1 MIQVIVVALWSGIFP
16 LLPKIC
22 YTAVGASATMPY
34 FYQNLVTKQWAMILS
49 ERAKL
54 SGLDKHGRVLALVFA
69 ARSPLKPELG

>member
-1 MIQVIVVALWSGIFP
+1 
-16 LLPKIC
+16 
-22 YTAVGASATMPY
+22 MPY